1 MSIGGE
7 SSSFGIGADIESIG
21 RFIRRDRIQHSAFLN
36 KIFTRTE
43 QEYCFSKG
51 TAAAHLAAR
60 YAGKEAIVKAL
71 TSLDRVGLNY
81 RDIEIINDKNGVP
94 TVKINKVGFDDL
106 RIHLS
111 LSHCRDKAIAFAI
124 VVETKQHD
132 KD

>member
-1 MSIGGE
+1 MSTGRE
-7 SSSFGIGADIESIG
+7 SDNFGIGTDIESID
-21 RFIRRDRIQHSAFLN
+21 RFTRRDYIQNCAFLN

-43 QEYCFSKG
+43 QEYCFSRK

-71 TSLDRVGLNY
+71 TSLNRVGLNY
-81 RDIEIINDKNGVP
+81 RDIEIVNDKNGVP
-94 TVKINKVGFDDL
+94 VVEIKKVGFDDL

-111 LSHCRDKAIAFAI
+111 LSHCKDKAIAFAI